1 MPVAVAVKPAR
12 QEGQTAECQRQR
24 SPYSVM
30 KLLLREA
37 VYGSAR
43 GHADVDFI
51 HSVRRLQLAD
61 VDTGDKYASVKFV
74 GLSEQVASRYLS
86 ESDGQAINELLPT
99 LGVRSPVSV
108 TFDPVTLGNGMF
120 SRHETL
126 QVVMLRHLTKD
137 GTISIKLIDARSI
150 GMFHDGQSQA
160 ASIARALEEHPAHL
174 TLAALR
180 SRMVSVISGDGAVAA
195 GGPQAKHSSSKT
207 CELIWKLLY
216 PEAGLSTSWTVWDP
230 FHRAHCAFA
239 AALSKMS
246 IVQELYSLGRSMS
259 ANFGVHSGRV
269 LFRSLAEELNEPLYA
284 VDSGSGAR
292 KVYQLSRVA
301 ENLLQNFRLYMAGLH
316 SKIQLKRS
324 GHGLQSQSAL
334 VAVAR
339 RLGSVEIVGFM
350 LLFADTMRL
359 RIQPFVSL
367 TEREADPPWIAQ
379 RCFQKM
385 MHGLKE
391 DLGKLSAVRRLV
403 FISCLLNLGRD
414 SVDAFNMLYSV
425 FGDIH
430 AQNLKFSQQ
439 TFVLLG
445 MTW

>member
-1 MPVAVAVKPAR
+1 MHDRVNANSWKPVPLAAKPTT
-12 QEGQTAECQRQR
+12 QEGQMAECQGQR
-24 SPYSVM
+24 SPDSIM
-30 KLLLREA
+30 KVLLREA
-37 VYGSAR
+37 LYGSAR
-43 GHADVDFI
+43 GHADVEFI
-51 HSVRRLQLAD
+51 HAVQRLQLAD
-61 VDTGDKYASVKFV
+61 DDTGDKYASIQFV
-74 GLSEQVASRYLS
+74 RLSEQVTSRYLS
-86 ESDGQAINELLPT
+86 ESDGDAINELLPT

-120 SRHETL
+120 ARHETL
-126 QVVMLRHLTKD
+126 QVLMLRHLTKY
-137 GTISIKLIDARSI
+137 GTVSIKLIDARSI
-150 GMFHDGQSQA
+150 GMFHDGQSQM

-195 GGPQAKHSSSKT
+195 GGPEAKHSSSKT
-207 CELIWKLLY
+207 CELIWQLLY
-216 PEAGLSTSWTVWDP
+216 PDAGLSAMWTVWDP

-269 LFRSLAEELNEPLYA
+269 LFRSLAEELNEPLHA
-284 VDSGSGAR
+284 VESGSGAR

-301 ENLLQNFRLYMAGLH
+301 ENLLLNFRLYNAGLH
-316 SKIQLKRS
+316 SKMQLKRS
-324 GHGLQSQSAL
+324 GHGHQSQSAL

-339 RLGSVEIVGFM
+339 RLGSVEMVGFM

-379 RCFQKM
+379 CCFQKM
-385 MHGLKE
+385 MHELKE
-391 DLGKLSAVRRLV
+391 DLGRLSAVRRIV
-403 FISCLLNLGRD
+403 FISCLMSLG
-414 SVDAFNMLYSV
+414 
-425 FGDIH
+425 
-430 AQNLKFSQQ
+430 
-439 TFVLLG
+439 
-445 MTW
+445 